1 MHILET
7 AKGSLIKK
15 NKLSMKFIL
24 EQIQVKSQMYRMLH
38 HRKWTLKLIVPHN
51 ANIALEM

>member
-1 MHILET
+1 MHTLET

-38 HRKWTLKLIVPHN
+38 HRKRTLKLIDPYN

>member
-1 MHILET
+1 MGLMSFNNTRIRV

-24 EQIQVKSQMYRMLH
+24 EQMQVKLFLQM
-38 HRKWTLKLIVPHN
+38 
-51 ANIALEM
+51 

>member
-15 NKLSMKFIL
+15 NKLSMKFIF
-24 EQIQVKSQMYRMLH
+24 EQMQVKSQMYRMLD
-38 HRKWTLKLIVPHN
+38 HRKQPLQVDRSL
-51 ANIALEM
+51 

>member
-24 EQIQVKSQMYRMLH
+24 EQIQAKLRMYRVLH
-38 HRKWTLKLIVPHN
+38 HSKWTCKLIDPHK
-51 ANIALEM
+51 AKVALEM